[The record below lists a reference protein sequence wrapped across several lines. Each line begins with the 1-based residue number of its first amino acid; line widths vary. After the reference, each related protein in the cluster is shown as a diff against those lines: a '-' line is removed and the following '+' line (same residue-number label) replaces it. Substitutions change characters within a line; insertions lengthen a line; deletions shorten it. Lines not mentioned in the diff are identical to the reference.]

1 MLTINPYLNFTD
13 QCEEAFN
20 FYHSV
25 FGGNPPEFSRFSEMP
40 SGDGGQQMSAEEAN
54 KIMHVSYMV
63 ADGCVLMG
71 SDRPTSMGPTTFG
84 NNAHISV
91 QTKDKAQATSVFN
104 GLAEG
109 GNVTMPLADMFW
121 GATFGMVVDKY
132 GVQWMVN
139 CES

>member
-1 MLTINPYLNFTD
+1 MLSISPYLNFSG

-25 FGGNPPEFSRFSEMP
+25 FGGNAPEFSRFSEMP
-40 SGDGGQQMSAEEAN
+40 TGDGPPMPTEQAN
-54 KIMHVSYMV
+54 QIMHVSLPV
-63 ADGCVLMG
+63 GDGFTLMG
-71 SDRPTSMGPTTFG
+71 SDRPPSMGPTEFG

-91 QTKDKAQATSVFN
+91 QTKDKAQAASVFN

-109 GNVTMPLADMFW
+109 GNITMPLADMFW

-132 GVQWMVN
+132 GVQWMIN
-139 CES
+139 CEN